1 MQRAIDE
8 TSRRRE
14 KQVSHNAEYGI
25 TPASIVKHVSD
36 VMEAAYP
43 APKSPRRKAADK
55 KALYEVMSPD
65 QLMKKAAQ
73 LEKKMLKHA
82 RDLEFE
88 EAAKLRDE
96 IQAIRASALGLPD
109 TEAV

>member
-1 MQRAIDE
+1 
-8 TSRRRE
+8 
-14 KQVSHNAEYGI
+14 
-25 TPASIVKHVSD
+25 
-36 VMEAAYP
+36 MEAAYP
-43 APKSPRRKAADK
+43 APKGPRRKAAEK
-55 KALYEVMSPD
+55 RAVYEVMSPD

-96 IQAIRASALGLPD
+96 IQSMRASALGLPD
-109 TEAV
+109 SQVV

>member
-1 MQRAIDE
+1 
-8 TSRRRE
+8 
-14 KQVSHNAEYGI
+14 VSYNAEHGI
-25 TPASIVKHVSD
+25 TPASIVKQVSD
-36 VMEAAYP
+36 VMESAYP
-43 APKSPRRKAADK
+43 APKAPRRKAAEK
-55 KALYEVMSPD
+55 QAVYEVMSPD

-96 IQAIRASALGLPD
+96 IHTIRATALGLPD
-109 TEAV
+109 SEAV

>member
-1 MQRAIDE
+1 
-8 TSRRRE
+8 
-14 KQVSHNAEYGI
+14 
-25 TPASIVKHVSD
+25 
-36 VMEAAYP
+36 MEAAYP
-43 APKSPRRKAADK
+43 APKAPRRKAAEK
-55 KALYEVMSPD
+55 QALYEVMSPD